1 MKDFLFF
8 LLKVTIYLIIG
19 LSVWWIIKTPEYVTI
34 IYIIFLIAL
43 LLAYLTNDRE
53 IQIFVV
59 LSSIFISG
67 SIVLLHNFQP
77 KYDVLIDKI
86 VIVVE
91 TLFIIG
97 VFLFLQKKSWSV
109 DVYST
114 TFIEQIE
121 NLEKEIS
128 RISDEI
134 RDLQTKIYNI
144 NEIKNNFKIM
154 QEVITTL
161 GSVSSI
167 SVIKNY
173 VVNLIHK
180 LLPGVY
186 IGLYLTYEE
195 VPKNTLEE
203 EIVKYIKANNK
214 YFFSNDVIYLLQKFK
229 TSYLYPALS
238 EIKSILGFPIKIYSS
253 SEIEDTGYLI
263 FISPNEVNEDT
274 LRLLSIF
281 SSYVGITISN
291 IKLIEHTQNLAITD
305 TLTGLYVHKYFKELL
320 EEEINRA
327 KYYNRIFS
335 LAMFDIDNFKHIND
349 TYGHN
354 VGDIV
359 LIKFS
364 EILRKR
370 LREVDKI
377 FRYGGDE
384 FAIIFPDT
392 NISNAEKICEEIRN
406 IVLNETIVAPT
417 TSLNNVSSL
426 SRIKFTISGG
436 VMEYSNEY
444 SLESFVNSVDK
455 LLYKSKTTGKN
466 KITCQKK

>member
-8 LLKVTIYLIIG
+8 LLKVIIYLIIG
-19 LSVWWIIKTPEYVTI
+19 LSIWWIIKTPQYVPI
-34 IYIIFLIAL
+34 IYIGFLIAL
-43 LLAYLTNDRE
+43 LLAYLTNDKE

-67 SIVLLHNFQP
+67 SIVLLHSFQP
-77 KYDVLIDKI
+77 KYNILIDKI
-86 VIVVE
+86 IIILE

-97 VFLFLQKKSWSV
+97 VFLFLQKKSWSL

-144 NEIKNNFKIM
+144 NEIKNNFKTM
-154 QEVITTL
+154 QEIITTL

-167 SVIKNY
+167 SVVKTY

-180 LLPGVY
+180 LLPGAYV
-186 IGLYLTYEE
+186 GLYLTHEE

-203 EIVKYIKANNK
+203 EVVRYIKLNNK
-214 YFFSNDVIYLLQKFK
+214 YFFSNDVVYLLQKFK
-229 TSYLYPALS
+229 TSYLCHNLFD
-238 EIKSILGFPIKIYSS
+238 IKSILGFPIKIYSS
-253 SEIEDTGYLI
+253 SENGDTGYLV
-263 FISPNEVNEDT
+263 FFSLNEINEET

-281 SSYVGITISN
+281 SSYVGVTISN
-291 IKLIEHTQNLAITD
+291 IKLIEYTQNLAITD
-305 TLTGLYVHKYFKELL
+305 TLTGLYVHRYFKELL

-354 VGDIV
+354 VGDLV
-359 LIKFS
+359 LVKFS

-392 NISNAEKICEEIRN
+392 SISNAEKICEEIRN
-406 IVLNETIVAPT
+406 IVLNETIVIPS
-417 TSLNNVSSL
+417 TSFNVSSL
-426 SRIKFTISGG
+426 NRIKFTISGG

-444 SLESFVNSVDK
+444 SLESFINSVDK